1 MDDFYDF
8 NDLKTKIVEASKKQG
23 TLCFVS
29 YAEENTLL
37 EKLEEFVL
45 DAKEYCDTRFY
56 APVDA
61 QKKQDLLKELAALFS
76 SEESNLPSS
85 LPLAFKFDFKTE
97 SDGCI
102 LSVADSNKIYP
113 SVEVDVD
120 YGTDFFL
127 QLMEFYIKDIH
138 YTIDY

>member
-56 APVDA
+56 APVDE

-97 SDGCI
+97 PGGCI
-102 LSVADSNKIYP
+102 LSVVDANKIYP
-113 SVEVDVD
+113 GVQVEIDN
-120 YGTDFFL
+120 GINFFL
-127 QLMEFYIKDIH
+127 QLMEFYIKDVC
-138 YTIDY
+138 YMKDY